1 MDADIQA
8 KGLNGVLFVELKKWR
23 CHMNVAAPVLCS
35 GGSISC
41 GNVMLCE
48 LLLWTVTRKQQFVGK
63 VQCCWLFG
71 CMCRS

>member
-1 MDADIQA
+1 
-8 KGLNGVLFVELKKWR
+8 
-23 CHMNVAAPVLCS
+23 MNVAAPVLCS

-63 VQCCWLFG
+63 VQCSCCSVIGADLEEEVEV
-71 CMCRS
+71 